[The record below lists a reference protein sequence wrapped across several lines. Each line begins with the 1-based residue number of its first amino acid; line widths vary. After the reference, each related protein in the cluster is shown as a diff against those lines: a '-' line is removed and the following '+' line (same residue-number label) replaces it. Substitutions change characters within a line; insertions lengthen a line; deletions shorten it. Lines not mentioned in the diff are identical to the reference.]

1 LKERDVSEWN
11 ARSIWQDF
19 CQRFHVLQDAVP
31 LFDADSQGH
40 VRSRLIGRGVTQ
52 RPVLA
57 RSAEMDALIRG
68 QTQLLIDDRTGGQ
81 SKLDGLIYCMGWRQG
96 DEFIPLYIGKAETN
110 GKQGGNL
117 SANLTRLTTDTSKFA
132 RWGDNYAYH
141 MGDLSACVLPGHRD
155 AKMTDKY
162 RQWAEALF
170 VECPS
175 PEPRLRQPV
184 YFWARAWNRL
194 DVGVW
199 IDLGPTR
206 LTFLEYLLIGV
217 ASIAYS
223 GLLNREG
230 VPRG

>member
-1 LKERDVSEWN
+1 VSETN
-11 ARSIWQDF
+11 ARAIWQGF
-19 CQRFHVLQDAVP
+19 CQRFDVLKDAVP
-31 LFDADSQGH
+31 LFEAGSQGC
-40 VRSRLIGRGVTQ
+40 VRTRLVGRGVTQ
-52 RPVLA
+52 RHVLA
-57 RSAEMDALIRG
+57 RSTAMEAMIRG
-68 QTQLLIDDRTGGQ
+68 QTQLLIEDRTSERPQ
-81 SKLDGLIYCMGWRQG
+81 LDGLIYCMGRKHG
-96 DEFIPLYIGKAETN
+96 GEFIPLYIGKAETN
-110 GKQGGNL
+110 GKQGSNL
-117 SANLTRLTTDTSKFA
+117 SANLARLTTDTSKFA

-141 MGDLSACVLPGHRD
+141 IGDLSACVLPGH
-155 AKMTDKY
+155 AAGKMTDKY
-162 RQWAEALF
+162 RQWAQVLF

-184 YFWARAWNRL
+184 YFWARAWNRS

-199 IDLGPTR
+199 QDLGPTR